1 MGHFIAQYDI
11 LAPESALAG
20 ARTHWHPWY
29 TEIDFAFPL
38 RIPLNKVPGQTRV
51 KTRSPPLA
59 RRARSAL
66 HAISIAG
73 MHACMYTRARGR
85 EPLTHRVTAQFRR
98 SSAGAKLLQ
107 LKMGHFFGKI
117 PNNGYPFCKM
127 TLKDGSLFKKIPNN
141 GYPFCQNDP

>member
-1 MGHFIAQYDI
+1 MGHFIAQNDI
-11 LAPESALAG
+11 LAPESTLAG

-51 KTRSPPLA
+51 KKRSPPLA

-66 HAISIAG
+66 HAIYIAG
-73 MHACMYTRARGR
+73 MHAC
-85 EPLTHRVTAQFRR
+85 THVHVAGNRVTAQFRR

-117 PNNGYPFCKM
+117 PNNEYPFCKM
-127 TLKDGSLFKKIPNN
+127 TLKDGSLFKKNP
-141 GYPFCQNDP
+141 

>member
-1 MGHFIAQYDI
+1 MTLNMGHFIAQNDI

-51 KTRSPPLA
+51 KKRSPLLA

-73 MHACMYTRARGR
+73 MHAC
-85 EPLTHRVTAQFRR
+85 THVHVAGKLYDSQTVQLWRV
-98 SSAGAKLLQ
+98 
-107 LKMGHFFGKI
+107 
-117 PNNGYPFCKM
+117 Y
-127 TLKDGSLFKKIPNN
+127 
-141 GYPFCQNDP
+141 